1 MGQKDRAPRQGRRCT
16 AAPWLFVAL
25 LVLSACRPR
34 FLTRTGIDLA
44 GPPPAPPPV
53 AAEVLP
59 PETGQPVADAAIPF
73 DEPMRLRN
81 RRDLDPWDLS
91 LQEAVFLA
99 LSHAEV
105 IRQNSQFL
113 APNNPLLRSP
123 DGTPTIYDPS
133 LQQSGVLFG
142 QRGVEAA
149 LSDFDTQFTTRM
161 VWGNNEQ
168 IQNNPFTAGGL
179 PAGATLDE
187 DTAQFQAAI
196 RKQFATGGQIGLSHS
211 WNYSSNNSLGRL
223 FPSAYDGNV
232 KAEFRQP
239 LLAGAGADVTRISGP
254 VSDDIQGVTGVQ
266 QGVLIAKI
274 NGDITLTDFE
284 INVTTFLR
292 DVERQYWQLYVA
304 YRSVEAEIDGLKAAR
319 EVYDVVKVR
328 SEAGAPGG
336 GEARLVEAR
345 EGVLQS
351 EQRSFKALD
360 DLYAAE
366 AQMRLLMGLP
376 VNDGRFLR
384 PIERPISAEISYHWE
399 SSLGEALV
407 RRPELR
413 RQKWVVKSEQLQLSA
428 AENLARPRFDF
439 VASGQANGFGND
451 LVGPVDAPGTN
462 RELGSAYHRLMGLG
476 ETGWTAGFEYS
487 QALGRRYVLTQV
499 RNHEIRV
506 AKALKIL
513 QAQETEISHELA
525 AAFRDV
531 DRTWIQ
537 SGTQQALVKN
547 SRLRVEVARQEY
559 VANRDGTAFLSLDAL
574 NRARDTLTQAETNAA
589 RSQVEYTL
597 ALTEIEYR
605 CGRLLQCDNVT
616 LQEGPHT
623 TRPQVRHLPIPE
635 HLPWTAAPDPEEFR
649 E

>member
-1 MGQKDRAPRQGRRCT
+1 MGLRERDARRRT
-16 AAPWLFVAL
+16 RWTTVPWLLLAL
-25 LVLSACRPR
+25 LALSACKIRFPARPLL
-34 FLTRTGIDLA
+34 FSASQGADLA
-44 GPPPAPPPV
+44 GSPPVPPPV
-53 AAEVLP
+53 VVEEPA
-59 PETGQPVADAAIPF
+59 PETGYPVADAAVPF

-81 RRDLDPWDLS
+81 RRDLDPWDLT
-91 LQEAVFLA
+91 LQEAIFLA
-99 LSHAEV
+99 LTHAEV

-123 DGTPTIYDPS
+123 DGTATVFDPS

-179 PAGATLDE
+179 AAGTTLDE

-196 RKQFATGGQIGLSHS
+196 RKQFASGGQIGLSHS
-211 WNYSSNNSLGRL
+211 MNYSSNNSLGRL
-223 FPSAYDGNV
+223 FPSVYEGNV

-239 LLAGAGADVTRISGP
+239 LLAGAGAEVTRISGP

-292 DVERQYWQLYVA
+292 DIERQYWQLYVA
-304 YRSVEAEIDGLKAAR
+304 YRTVEAEIDGLKAAR
-319 EVYDVVKVR
+319 DVYTVVKAR
-328 SEAGAPGG
+328 SEAQAPGG
-336 GEARLVEAR
+336 GAGRLVEAR

-351 EQRSFKALD
+351 ESRSYKALD
-360 DLYAAE
+360 DLYASE
-366 AQMRLLMGLP
+366 AQLRLLMGLA

-384 PIERPISAEISYHWE
+384 PSDRPISAEISHDWGA
-399 SSLGEALV
+399 SLGEALV

-413 RQKWVVKSEQLQLSA
+413 RQKWVVKSEQLQLTA

-439 VASGQANGFGND
+439 VASGQANAFGDD
-451 LVGPVDAPGTN
+451 LVGPPNAPGTN
-462 RELGSAYHRLMGLG
+462 RALGSAYNRLMGLG

-487 QALGRRYVLTQV
+487 QVIGRRYVLTQV
-499 RNHEIRV
+499 RNHELRV

-513 QAQETEISHELA
+513 EAQETEISHELA

-531 DRTWIQ
+531 DRSWISAGNQ
-537 SGTQQALVKN
+537 KALVEN

-574 NRARDTLTQAETNAA
+574 NRARDTLTQAEQNSA
-589 RSQVEYTL
+589 RAQIEYTL
-597 ALTEIEYR
+597 ALTEVEYR
-605 CGRLLQCDNVT
+605 CGRLLQCDNIT
-616 LQEGPHT
+616 LHEGPSS
-623 TRPQVRHLPIPE
+623 TRPRVGLLP
-635 HLPWTAAPDPEEFR
+635 
-649 E
+649 